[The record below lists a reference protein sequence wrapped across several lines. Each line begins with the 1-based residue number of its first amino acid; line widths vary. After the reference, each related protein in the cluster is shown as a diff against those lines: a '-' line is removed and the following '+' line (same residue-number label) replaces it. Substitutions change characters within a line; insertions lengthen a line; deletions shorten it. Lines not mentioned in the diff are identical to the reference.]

1 MTRPRSFALAA
12 STCLAAAALMA
23 GPSGLGL
30 SLSLLATPALAQ
42 TAEELEKQYGRE
54 AMWQALETKRR
65 YDLYGVHF
73 DVDKATI
80 QPQSEPLLND
90 IAETMATFP
99 TWGLQIIGHTDST
112 GDAARNEQLSQERAD
127 AVKAALIA
135 LGVASGRIEAEGVG
149 QSQPVATNDT
159 PVGRALNR
167 RVQLVRLDAPPA
179 AVGGPPDKVAKL
191 PPSGTSHFTTYF
203 SVHPAHELKMVD
215 DSSITVAEFV
225 GITRNPDGEPYF
237 DNLVVRCLV
246 TIRVV
251 KGEQELYG
259 ACRETDQDG
268 DYTSTT
274 FDSKAH
280 YFIGG
285 TGKYKGITGT
295 APFTVQSLP
304 SPDEGLGAL
313 VIPHEVTWKFE

>member
-1 MTRPRSFALAA
+1 
-12 STCLAAAALMA
+12 
-23 GPSGLGL
+23 
-30 SLSLLATPALAQ
+30 
-42 TAEELEKQYGRE
+42 
-54 AMWQALETKRR
+54 
-65 YDLYGVHF
+65 
-73 DVDKATI
+73 
-80 QPQSEPLLND
+80 
-90 IAETMATFP
+90 
-99 TWGLQIIGHTDST
+99 
-112 GDAARNEQLSQERAD
+112 
-127 AVKAALIA
+127 
-135 LGVASGRIEAEGVG
+135 
-149 QSQPVATNDT
+149 
-159 PVGRALNR
+159 
-167 RVQLVRLDAPPA
+167 
-179 AVGGPPDKVAKL
+179 
-191 PPSGTSHFTTYF
+191 
-203 SVHPAHELKMVD
+203 MVD
-215 DSSITVAEFV
+215 DSSITVAELV

-246 TIRVV
+246 SIRVV